1 MLKVNFMSKDD
12 TMLTIKEVAE
22 CVKVNERTVYR
33 WVVNGELPAYKLGK
47 IWRVKPSELD
57 LWINKNRN
65 VGETDLGS

>member
-1 MLKVNFMSKDD
+1 MNKGD
-12 TMLTIKEVAE
+12 TMLTLKEVAE

-65 VGETDLGS
+65 IGKTELDS

>member
-1 MLKVNFMSKDD
+1 MSKDD
-12 TMLTIKEVAE
+12 TMLTLKEVAE

>member
-1 MLKVNFMSKDD
+1 MSKDD
-12 TMLTIKEVAE
+12 TMLTLKEVAE
-22 CVKVNERTVYR
+22 GVKVNERTVYR

>member
-1 MLKVNFMSKDD
+1 
-12 TMLTIKEVAE
+12 MLTLKEVAE

-65 VGETDLGS
+65 IGKTELDS

>member
-1 MLKVNFMSKDD
+1 MSKDD
-12 TMLTIKEVAE
+12 TMLTLKEVAE

-65 VGETDLGS
+65 VGDTDLGS

>member
-1 MLKVNFMSKDD
+1 MSNEEI
-12 TMLTIKEVAE
+12 MLTLKEVAE
-22 CVKVNERTVYR
+22 CVNVNERTVYR

>member
-1 MLKVNFMSKDD
+1 MSNEEI
-12 TMLTIKEVAE
+12 MLTLKEVAE

-33 WVVNGELPAYKLGK
+33 WVINGELPAYKLGK

-65 VGETDLGS
+65 MGEADLGS